1 MSDQNSETKQRRDEL
16 VRCKDIIGWS
26 WLTVG
31 QRLALNSSQAFALKA
46 CKREISDAD
55 LDWMRDLADAVAA
68 RPRPIAAPTHGPRLV
83 ADLSMGVGPLGF
95 TAAMVKAERPAVM
108 SDNDLPAE
116 LYSDQPHVP
125 DGLDGSSAMY
135 EDYLSVSGTV
145 NALAEVYASLATA
158 DMTAEALGGAQWAI
172 SDVALKLGVLDQVA
186 ARIKAARAIT
196 ATVPPVPHGG
206 MLPRE
211 LDRPGGAWE
220 RPTGVTG
227 GMQRV
232 PMD

>member
-46 CKREISDAD
+46 CKREISDVD

-68 RPRPIAAPTHGPRLV
+68 RPRPIAAPTHGPRMV

-95 TAAMVKAERPAVM
+95 TVAMAHAERHVM
-108 SDNDLPAE
+108 SDGDLPAE
-116 LYSDQPHVP
+116 LYGEQPHVP
-125 DGLDGSSAMY
+125 DGLDGSSAMT

-145 NALAEVYASLATA
+145 KAMASVYVNLSNVEELSDEEREGAKWALSALAE
-158 DMTAEALGGAQWAI
+158 
-172 SDVALKLGVLDQVA
+172 KLGIMEQVA
-186 ARIKAARAIT
+186 AQIKAERLPRA
-196 ATVPPVPHGG
+196 PVQAAPHGG

-211 LDRPGGAWE
+211 LDRPGGAWD
-220 RPTGVTG
+220 RPMGVTG